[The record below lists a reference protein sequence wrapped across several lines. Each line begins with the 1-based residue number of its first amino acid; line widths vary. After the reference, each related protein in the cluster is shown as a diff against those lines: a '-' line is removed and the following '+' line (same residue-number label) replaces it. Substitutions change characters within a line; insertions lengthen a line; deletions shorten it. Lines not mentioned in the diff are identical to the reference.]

1 MILTIDSAI
10 TPEEYKQLVD
20 ILAEA
25 KFVDGKA
32 TAGWHAKLVKHN
44 TQLDKESSQAKELLD
59 LVKAALKRNP
69 LFKAAIGPK
78 IIHSL
83 LFSRYESGMSY
94 GLHTDNAFMGSQQFL
109 RSDVSFTLFLSPPNA
124 YQGGELIIES
134 ADGERSYKLEAR
146 SLVAYPSSTLHRV
159 EKVTAGVRLAA
170 VGWVQC
176 LVRDGAKREILFD
189 LDTVRR
195 SLFAREGKTVEFDL
209 LSKTH
214 ANLLR
219 QWGE

>member
-10 TPEEYKQLVD
+10 TSEEHQQLMGA
-20 ILAEA
+20 LSEA

-44 TQLDKESSQAKELLD
+44 TQLDGESPQAKELTQ
-59 LVKAALKRNP
+59 LVKAALQRHP

-78 IIHSL
+78 FIHSL
-83 LFSRYESGMSY
+83 LFSRYEPGMSY
-94 GLHTDNAFMGSQQFL
+94 GLHTDNAFMGGQQFW
-109 RSDVSFTLFLSPPNA
+109 RSDVSFTLFLSPLTA
-124 YQGGELIIES
+124 YTGGELVIES

-146 SLVAYPSSTLHRV
+146 SMVVYPSSTLHRV
-159 EKVTAGVRLAA
+159 ETVTAGVRWAA

-176 LVRDGAKREILFD
+176 LVRDAAKREILFD
-189 LDTVRR
+189 LETVRR
-195 SLFAREGKTVEFDL
+195 SLLAREGKTLEFDL